1 MPQLRSYS
9 PYTGR
14 VLETATIRDILLL
27 DKMVPDVWVIRV
39 DQLPWTVNEQRRW
52 HHMTR
57 AKKVKEWRELACWLS
72 REAKIPKMK
81 AAHVHSVSLLKRM
94 TRDCGA
100 EPIFEE
106 PNGDAS
112 GEMRIVVGAPVRRR
126 EWLAEQYVDH
136 IAWAT
141 VEAGISDAD
150 LTLMFVSHKDDP
162 TNIALEKAAAVYGFE
177 TIFIPDDEPP
187 TVLERSW

>member
-1 MPQLRSYS
+1 
-9 PYTGR
+9 

-100 EPIFEE
+100 EFYATKAVID
-106 PNGDAS
+106 GAITDA
-112 GEMRIVVGAPVRRR
+112 GVM
-126 EWLAEQYVDH
+126 
-136 IAWAT
+136 
-141 VEAGISDAD
+141 
-150 LTLMFVSHKDDP
+150 
-162 TNIALEKAAAVYGFE
+162 
-177 TIFIPDDEPP
+177 PDDTPEYVRSITFHAPIRYSRNQMAML
-187 TVLERSW
+187 VERCE